1 MKKKFSIFGDSI
13 STYEGSN
20 PDNYNVFYNSEMKM
34 RTGIARETDT
44 WWGRV
49 IDFFDGKLLV
59 NNSWSGSRVTKYPD
73 AVSDFPSG
81 ISLTRINSLSA
92 NGVLPDIIIVYLG
105 TNDWGFGVPLSKTND
120 ITDRKLCFDESY
132 NYMLYNIKKIYP
144 KAKVY
149 CCTLSKTYSKEH
161 PDFIMPS
168 APYGITL
175 EAYNDIIRKAALKN
189 GCHVVDIY
197 GCNNPYD
204 TIDGTHPNADG
215 MKTISNNIIKEMLK
229 SGEWNVKYRLKALF
243 DKE

>member
-1 MKKKFSIFGDSI
+1 MSIVIMGSENLNKNFSIFGDSI
-13 STYEGSN
+13 STFEGSN
-20 PDNYNVFYNSEMKM
+20 PDDYNVFYNSEMKI

-59 NNSWSGSRVTKYPD
+59 NNSWSGSRVTKYLD
-73 AVSDFPSG
+73 AV
-81 ISLTRINSLSA
+81 
-92 NGVLPDIIIVYLG
+92 
-105 TNDWGFGVPLSKTND
+105 
-120 ITDRKLCFDESY
+120 
-132 NYMLYNIKKIYP
+132 M
-144 KAKVY
+144 
-149 CCTLSKTYSKEH
+149 H

-189 GCHVVDIY
+189 GCYVVDIY
-197 GCNNPYD
+197 GCSNPYD